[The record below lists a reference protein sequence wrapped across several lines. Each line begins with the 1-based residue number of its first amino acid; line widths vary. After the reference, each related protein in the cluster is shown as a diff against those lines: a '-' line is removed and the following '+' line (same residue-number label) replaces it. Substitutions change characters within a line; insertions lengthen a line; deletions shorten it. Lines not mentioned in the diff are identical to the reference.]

1 MTNKHFYR
9 AIIFRLF
16 SMVGLTIAGSYMLF
30 VRHQIFWSLVILFTA
45 IGFAL
50 NAIIYINR
58 VNHWIAS
65 FLEGIENEDTTLK
78 IPSKTGNKAID
89 EIFRGLHRLNEL
101 FRKSKIRM
109 GAQEKYYLSIINQSA
124 TGLFS
129 VNEQGR
135 IININPAAEKLTG
148 LIAFHHINTLSRINE
163 ALPGFVL
170 KSRDKREAASAIF
183 DNRKGQKL
191 LFKLSEITTSTEAI
205 ILVVVSDITKE
216 LDNREVDAWIK
227 LARTLSHEIMNN
239 IAPITTLSQVTLNY
253 FVRNDEP
260 IPSEKIDQNTVSK
273 TIKGLRV
280 IEERSSGLLK
290 FVDNYRKF
298 TKLPEPDLGKVD
310 LVELIGKV
318 LLVCSGFRSFNMVK
332 VEEYL
337 PRSLVVITDEDLLS
351 QVLINLIKNAL
362 ETYDEENAIEKP
374 LIQIR
379 LSEHPNRVRLDI
391 CNKGEQIPPEIQ
403 EQIFVPF
410 FTTKENGSGIGLS
423 LSKQVML
430 KLGGDILL
438 RPDYPDFTCFSI
450 SLPFTEN
457 ANANF

>member
-16 SMVGLTIAGSYMLF
+16 AMIGLTIAGSYLLF
-30 VRHQIFWSLVILFTA
+30 VGHQVFWSIVILFTVL
-45 IGFAL
+45 GFAI
-50 NAIIYINR
+50 NTIVYFNR

-78 IPSKTGNKAID
+78 IPERTGNKSID
-89 EIFRGLHRLNEL
+89 EIFKGLHRLNDL
-101 FRKSKIRM
+101 FRKSNMKI

-148 LIAFHHINTLSRINE
+148 LIAFHHINTLSRISE
-163 ALPGFVL
+163 SLPEFIL
-170 KSRDKREAASAIF
+170 RSRDKEETASAIF
-183 DNRKGQKL
+183 DNQKGQKL
-191 LFKLSEITTSTEAI
+191 LFKLSEISTPTEVI

-260 IPSEKIDQNTVSK
+260 IPSEEIDQNKVNK

-280 IEERSSGLLK
+280 IEERSAGLLK

-298 TKLPEPDLGKVD
+298 TKLPEPELQKVD

-318 LLVCSGFRSFNMVK
+318 LLVCSGFSNFSEVQ

-337 PRSLVVITDEDLLS
+337 PASLMVFTDENLLS

-362 ETYDEENAIEKP
+362 ETYNEEHTIEKP

-379 LSEHPNRVRLDI
+379 VSEPTNRPQIDI
-391 CNKGEQIPPEIQ
+391 CNNGEQIPPEIQ

-430 KLGGDILL
+430 KLGGDIIL
-438 RPDYPDFTCFSI
+438 RPDRPGFTCFSV
-450 SLPFTEN
+450 SLP
-457 ANANF
+457 

>member
-16 SMVGLTIAGSYMLF
+16 SVVGLTFTGAYFML
-30 VRHQIFWSLVILFTA
+30 VRHQLFWSVVFLLAA
-45 IGFAL
+45 IGV
-50 NAIIYINR
+50 AINTIVYFNR

-78 IPSKTGNKAID
+78 IPTKTGSKAIN
-89 EIFRGLHRLNEL
+89 EVFEGLHRLNEL
-101 FRKSKIRM
+101 FRTTKIAI
-109 GAQEKYYLSIINQSA
+109 GVQEQYYRSIINQSA
-124 TGLFS
+124 TGLLS
-129 VNEQGR
+129 VNELGR
-135 IININPAAEKLTG
+135 VININPAAEKLTG

-163 ALPGFVL
+163 SLPGFIL
-170 KSRDKREAASAIF
+170 KPRDKLETASAIF
-183 DNRKGQKL
+183 DNQKGQKL
-191 LFKLSEITTSTEAI
+191 LFKLSEITTSSEVI

-253 FVRNDEP
+253 FVRNEEA
-260 IPSEKIDQNTVSK
+260 IPSEEVVQDTVNK

-280 IEERSSGLLK
+280 IEERSSGLMK

-298 TKLPEPDLGKVD
+298 TRLPEPELGKVD

-318 LLVCSGFRSFNMVK
+318 LLVCSGFPNFNGVQ

-337 PRSLVVITDEDLLS
+337 PGELMVTTDENLLS

-362 ETYDEENAIEKP
+362 ETYDEDRAIENP
-374 LIQIR
+374 VIQIR
-379 LSEHPNRVRLDI
+379 VRERMSRIQIDI

-410 FTTKENGSGIGLS
+410 YTTKEKGSGIGLS
-423 LSKQVML
+423 LSKQMML
-430 KLGGDILL
+430 KLGGDIIL
-438 RPDYPDFTCFSI
+438 RTDNPGFTCFSI
-450 SLPFTEN
+450 SLP
-457 ANANF
+457 